1 MVYYRLY
8 IVLCSMQ
15 GKECLPCRCCWQLCC
30 GFALGIC
37 KYICEF
43 VEGAKVL
50 CAARIEMGWGWAW
63 QVLYRYICSCCAVV
77 ALGFGASIKV
87 LIKSPTHLYNALL
100 YATCNW
106 IALNSIPLNGNSCG
120 RVGCIN
126 NWVTDWLTVN
136 WIAKQSSPRQAETP

>member
-1 MVYYRLY
+1 MSAMSMLLT
-8 IVLCSMQ
+8 IVLWFRLGHLQIYLRVRWGGQ
-15 GKECLPCRCCWQLCC
+15 GFVCCQNRNGLR
-30 GFALGIC
+30 LGVASAIC
-37 KYICEF
+37 
-43 VEGAKVL
+43 
-50 CAARIEMGWGWAW
+50 M
-63 QVLYRYICSCCAVV
+63 YICSCCAVV